1 MADGSRT
8 LEDGACD
15 LMKIVLKAA
24 SGKQISSEE
33 NGMGVV
39 RHMTRKDETSVF
51 STARE
56 LQVFDQK
63 DKIVVFTT
71 GCLCNYNK
79 SIA

>member
-1 MADGSRT
+1 
-8 LEDGACD
+8 
-15 LMKIVLKAA
+15 
-24 SGKQISSEE
+24 
-33 NGMGVV
+33 MGVA

-71 GCLCNYNK
+71 ECLCNYNK